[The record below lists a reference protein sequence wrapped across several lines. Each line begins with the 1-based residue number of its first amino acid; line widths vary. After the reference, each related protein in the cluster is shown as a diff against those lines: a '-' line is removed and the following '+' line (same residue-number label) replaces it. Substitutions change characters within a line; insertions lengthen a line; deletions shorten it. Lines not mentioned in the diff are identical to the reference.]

1 MRRIFVWTPV
11 FLALLNLACGSTT
24 QEPVS
29 KPPLNTASAEPAR
42 TAPGKV
48 APPANAQWTIFCTSL
63 SGPAHVA
70 DARRLKEQLIANT
83 ELKNWHIVHG
93 EAESALYY
101 GYYSSANDS
110 TNQADLQRIKAI
122 TSGSNRPFAEAT
134 LVKLNSSDPPAPSEW
149 DVVNSGM
156 HWSLQI
162 GVYLDSPDRKQAAV
176 EAVRE
181 ARAQGVQAYYYHGDR
196 ASSVL
201 IGAWPENAVRLA
213 KPQENADRNKNVVF
227 STVRLPPELQ
237 KRLAQ
242 DKNTVAVTP
251 DLEVLDPGMIEA
263 MKKYPDHYINGEVF
277 VSRTRDPQS
286 KRMVETRDK
295 SFLIVIPSKASQSA
309 LTTGLEDDM
318 TGMPSQMP
326 SGSNADIY
334 GTTPEAP
341 GNKTGKL
348 RGIGE

>member
-1 MRRIFVWTPV
+1 MPRILMWIPV
-11 FLALLNLACGSTT
+11 LLVALNLSCGSST

-29 KPPLNTASAEPAR
+29 KPPLTAAADAGDASPQK
-42 TAPGKV
+42 TAP
-48 APPANAQWTIFCTSL
+48 PSDAQWTIFCTSL
-63 SGPAHVA
+63 SGPSHVA
-70 DARRLKEQLIANT
+70 DARRLKEQLVSNT
-83 ELKNWHIVHG
+83 QLKDWHIVHG
-93 EAESALYY
+93 EAESAIYY
-101 GYYSSANDS
+101 GYYASANNS
-110 TNQADLQRIKAI
+110 ANQADLQRIKAL
-122 TSGSNRPFAEAT
+122 TSGNNRPFADASV
-134 LVKLNSSDPPAPSEW
+134 VKLNSSDPPAPAEW
-149 DVVNSGM
+149 NILNTNM

-162 GVYLDSPDRKQAAV
+162 GVYLDSPNRKQAAI

-251 DLEVLDPGMIEA
+251 DLEVLDKSMIDA

-277 VSRTRDPQS
+277 VSRTRDPQTN
-286 KRMVETRDK
+286 RMVETRDK
-295 SFLIVIPSKASQSA
+295 SFLIVIPSKADQSA
-309 LTTGLEDDM
+309 LTAGLEDE
-318 TGMPSQMP
+318 TGSAPPMST
-326 SGSNADIY
+326 GSNADVY
-334 GTTPEAP
+334 GTTPETP
-341 GNKTGKL
+341 VNKTGKL